1 MLRISRLDKFYC
13 ILVKKSRCILRI
25 KSYAL
30 KTFFYAVSS
39 FCPEHS
45 WTQSKYLNHG
55 KKSIFN
61 TTSDS
66 DNESAGDDNDSE
78 DDDADF
84 TVDRSGVIPR
94 NLIVEEKISET
105 GGGAIEKNQECSDQH
120 CKPGFCE
127 EEFIGASESNRDDTD
142 CRRIPRNPIADEE
155 ISEAGSDKVEKSPYC
170 CDKQCKPG
178 CYEEDFIGASE
189 SSKGNTDCCRITR
202 NLIAEEGISEKESSS
217 RERIQDGCYR
227 QCEPCCYNEE
237 FIAALQVDKH
247 GAGHNEICLEDI
259 EVSCDCHRN
268 DNEYSVSQVTQ
279 DSVLCIQHPDKDCFK
294 EQRDDVSD
302 FFGYDLPRCKCVHE
316 CLCACHHCSSTCK
329 EGSKDVVND
338 SSNWQDHR
346 PSPEVFEKLAITCA
360 PGDAK
365 QKEDLRSKQR
375 GADRGA
381 NGKYNLAVIWKL
393 CSK

>member
-1 MLRISRLDKFYC
+1 MC
-13 ILVKKSRCILRI
+13 IQRI
-25 KSYAL
+25 KLYVL
-30 KTFFYAVSS
+30 KTCVFYAVCS

-61 TTSDS
+61 TLSDS

-84 TVDRSGVIPR
+84 TVDRSCVIPR
-94 NLIVEEKISET
+94 NLIAEENISER
-105 GGGAIEKNQECSDQH
+105 GSGAMKKNQECNDQQ

-127 EEFIGASESNRDDTD
+127 EEFIGAPESNRDDTD
-142 CRRIPRNPIADEE
+142 CQRIPRNLIVDEE
-155 ISEAGSDKVEKSPYC
+155 ISEAGSDKVEKSQDC

-178 CYEEDFIGASE
+178 CNEEEFIVSSE
-189 SSKGNTDCCRITR
+189 NSKEDTDCCRITR
-202 NLIAEEGISEKESSS
+202 NLIAEEGISGTESSS

-227 QCEPCCYNEE
+227 QCEPGCYNEE
-237 FIAALQVDKH
+237 ITTVLQVDKH

-259 EVSCDCHRN
+259 EVPCDCHRN

-294 EQRDDVSD
+294 EQSDDVILESD
-302 FFGYDLPRCKCVHE
+302 FFSYDFPCCNCVYE
-316 CLCACHHCSSTCK
+316 CSCACHCYSSTCK

-338 SSNWQDHR
+338 CSNCQDQR

-375 GADRGA
+375 GTERGA
-381 NGKYNLAVIWKL
+381 NGKYDLAVIWKL
-393 CSK
+393 YSKVSWRSGLTL